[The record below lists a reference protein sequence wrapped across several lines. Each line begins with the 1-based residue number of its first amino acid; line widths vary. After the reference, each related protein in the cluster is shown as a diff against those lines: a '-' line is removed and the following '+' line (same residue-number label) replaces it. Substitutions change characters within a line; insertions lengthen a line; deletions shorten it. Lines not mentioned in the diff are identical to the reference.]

1 MVVLRVW
8 RGPMPGWW
16 CVTRHPGT
24 HVMASAA
31 RPQLVASAPRSTRTS
46 VAWGPAPQPQ
56 PRDEELD
63 GEDGG
68 GVDGGELDDRV
79 EVRQQIQAG
88 REGEIKLNDEEKKHA
103 KFELGVR
110 KD

>member
-1 MVVLRVW
+1 MWLS
-8 RGPMPGWW
+8 PMPGWW

-31 RPQLVASAPRSTRTS
+31 RAQLVASAPRLTRTS
-46 VAWGPAPQPQ
+46 VAWGPAPQTQ

-79 EVRQQIQAG
+79 EVRQQREIQEG
-88 REGEIKLNDEEKKHA
+88 REGEINLNDEEKKHA

>member
-1 MVVLRVW
+1 
-8 RGPMPGWW
+8 
-16 CVTRHPGT
+16 
-24 HVMASAA
+24 MASAA

-46 VAWGPAPQPQ
+46 VAWGPAPQTQ

-79 EVRQQIQAG
+79 EVRQQREIQAG
-88 REGEIKLNDEEKKHA
+88 REGEINLNDEEKNTQSLSLVCA
-103 KFELGVR
+103 KIN
-110 KD
+110 

>member
-1 MVVLRVW
+1 MCIRD
-8 RGPMPGWW
+8 
-16 CVTRHPGT
+16 
-24 HVMASAA
+24 S
-31 RPQLVASAPRSTRTS
+31 STRTS
-46 VAWGPAPQPQ
+46 VAWGPAPQTQ

-63 GEDGG
+63 GDDGG

-79 EVRQQIQAG
+79 EVWQQRKTQAG
-88 REGEIKLNDEEKKHA
+88 REGKIDLNDEENKHA